1 MVTQKIR
8 LWVWQIVSKTNN
20 NHIALFK
27 YFKKEERFPLPDSLG
42 LLSTKVSSSPLD
54 VHTSL

>member
-8 LWVWQIVSKTNN
+8 LWVWQIVSKTNS
-20 NHIALFK
+20 NHMALFR
-27 YFKKEERFPLPDSLG
+27 YFKKEERFPDLLEP
-42 LLSTKVSSSPLD
+42 LSTKVLSSTLD